1 MDELVGV
8 TPPGNA
14 VFFFSKFVGL
24 FLSVALLYLA
34 AGITAIIMQIVS
46 GFYQIDI
53 LQYLVAILSG
63 LAVIVVVIALALS
76 VQCYASNKYLGF
88 FFTLV
93 PLLIIPILFGYL
105 EWSNSLNDFNSESIS
120 KPYSD
125 MNGYGGRYIQW
136 PFYRVYWYSISAFL
150 CLIALI
156 VYPRG
161 KEKSF
166 KSRWK
171 LSRYFNNKQF
181 RFYIV
186 IPVFIALVAGF
197 FIYYQ
202 EYILVDDTKPKVR
215 EKGMADYEKK
225 YKHFEKLPQPR
236 IVAVNLNLDIFT
248 KSKELNV
255 AGSYILKNKMAEK
268 LDDSVRETKRYG

>member
-1 MDELVGV
+1 
-8 TPPGNA
+8 
-14 VFFFSKFVGL
+14 
-24 FLSVALLYLA
+24 
-34 AGITAIIMQIVS
+34 
-46 GFYQIDI
+46 
-53 LQYLVAILSG
+53 
-63 LAVIVVVIALALS
+63 VIVVVIALALS

-105 EWSNSLNDFNSESIS
+105 EWSNSLNEFNSSGLS

-166 KSRWK
+166 ISRWK

-181 RFYIV
+181 KFNIA
-186 IPVFIALVAGF
+186 IPVCIAIVAGF

-202 EYILVDDTKPKVR
+202 EYILERWFHNDAIGSLV
-215 EKGMADYEKK
+215 A
-225 YKHFEKLPQPR
+225 KHL
-236 IVAVNLNLDIFT
+236 
-248 KSKELNV
+248 
-255 AGSYILKNKMAEK
+255 
-268 LDDSVRETKRYG
+268 